1 MPRLMMVIAA
11 VAAGLAAGGGAAA
24 ARPLTASDRAHIA
37 AIENGLI
44 PPIVI
49 KGRPAPGQALATRM
63 AQTKVPGVSIAYF
76 DRGRLVWAKGY
87 GLADVA
93 SGRPVT
99 PETLF
104 QAGSISKPLT
114 ATAALRLVEAGKLEL
129 DQDVNTRLKAWKV
142 PENAFTAQQKVTLR
156 RLLSHGAGLTVHG
169 FNGYRR
175 DEPKPTTVQVLN
187 GQAPANSAPVVV
199 TAVPGTAWAYS
210 GGGYVATQ
218 LLLSETTGRTFP
230 DLMRR
235 EVLDPAGM
243 THSTYEQPLPEALHG
258 RAATGYRRNGQP
270 VAGNWYV
277 YPEMAAAGLW
287 TTPSDLARWAIEIQ
301 KDNAGRS
308 HRLLSAAMARQML
321 SHQIGPWGLG
331 VQLTSQGETRRFGHG
346 GDDQGFENDLEAFTT
361 GSGQGVVIMTN
372 GDAGGDLIPEILR
385 AVAKSYGWAA
395 LLPEER
401 AVVPVDP
408 AVLARYA
415 GVYEV
420 AGLAKMT
427 LTVKDGRLIAA
438 VPVLTPDPLELM
450 AQSQTRFFVQSNG
463 LEAEFVMD
471 ADGAPT
477 KINIGGPFGKY
488 EAKRTP

>member
-1 MPRLMMVIAA
+1 
-11 VAAGLAAGGGAAA
+11 
-24 ARPLTASDRAHIA
+24 
-37 AIENGLI
+37 
-44 PPIVI
+44 
-49 KGRPAPGQALATRM
+49 
-63 AQTKVPGVSIAYF
+63 
-76 DRGRLVWAKGY
+76 
-87 GLADVA
+87 
-93 SGRPVT
+93 VT

-104 QAGSISKPLT
+104 QAGSISKPVA
-114 ATAALRLVEAGKLEL
+114 ATAALRLVEAGKLDL
-129 DQDVNTRLKAWKV
+129 DQNVNARLRAWQV

-175 DEPKPTTVQVLN
+175 DEPAPTTVQVLN
-187 GQAPANSAPVVV
+187 GQAPANNIPIVV

-218 LLLSETTGRTFP
+218 LLLSETTGLTFP

-235 EVLDPAGM
+235 EVLTPAGM
-243 THSTYEQPLPEALHG
+243 THSTYQQPLPDALHG

-301 KDNAGRS
+301 KDRAGRS
-308 HRLLSAAMARQML
+308 HRLLSPAMARQML

-331 VQLTSQGETRRFGHG
+331 VQLTNEGATRRFGHG
-346 GDDQGFENDLEAFTT
+346 GDDQGFENDLEAFIT

-372 GDAGGDLIPEILR
+372 GDAGGDLIPEIER

-395 LLPEER
+395 LQPEER

-427 LTVKDGRLIAA
+427 LTVKDGRLFAA

-450 AQSQTRFFVQSNG
+450 AQSQTRFFVQANG
-463 LEAEFVMD
+463 LDAEFVTD
-471 ADGAPT
+471 ANGAPT
-477 KINIGGPFGKY
+477 KINIGGPFGRY
-488 EAKRTP
+488 EAKRMP